1 MVWSPNSAASAS
13 GHFTGPSQNRVVPF
27 PRRYEQA
34 PQKQIEITDPD
45 ITVLTE
51 DGRSLEKLGMSG
63 DECCYILLPDVHQV
77 TFRYRSAPS
86 EVVASVRDVASAL
99 FDKIIVSEVDA
110 VSEIGMLCAG
120 SSDPYRD
127 GDMRWVEPGRTLF
140 LARKSPDHVALLS
153 VKLAN
158 R

>member
-1 MVWSPNSAASAS
+1 MVWSPNSAASTS
-13 GHFTGPSQNRVVPF
+13 GHLAGSNQSRVVPF
-27 PRRYEQA
+27 PRKREQA
-34 PQKQIEITDPD
+34 PQDQVEISDPD

-86 EVVASVRDVASAL
+86 EVVAPIQDMASAI
-99 FDKIIVSEVDA
+99 FSKVIVSEVDA
-110 VSEIGMLCAG
+110 VSEIGISSAG
-120 SSDPYRD
+120 SSDPQLD
-127 GDMRWVEPGRTLF
+127 GDMRWIEPGRTLF

-153 VKLAN
+153 VQLIN